1 MTEYI
6 KEIDRLE
13 IEIHVACVER
23 EYKKALDL
31 ERELKEV
38 YHLIDEER
46 RYA

>member
-6 KEIDRLE
+6 KDIDRLE
-13 IEIHVACVER
+13 IEIHVACIDG

-31 ERELKEV
+31 ERELKEI

-46 RYA
+46 R